1 MKNKLLFFILNTLY
15 SILGW
20 LLCIIQIGSSMI
32 SNYNQYLT
40 LILAVLQLSVGLFIN
55 LFSYFLI
62 KKKNLEKT
70 KNYKKHLLIGCAII
84 TLPYFLIILLWIV
97 GWF

>member
-1 MKNKLLFFILNTLY
+1 MKKKLLFFGLNALY

-20 LLCIIQIGSSMI
+20 LICIAQIGSSMI
-32 SNYNQYLT
+32 SNYNQYLMT
-40 LILAVLQLSVGLFIN
+40 ALAVLQLSVGLFIN

-62 KKKNLEKT
+62 KKNLEKAQ
-70 KNYKKHLLIGCAII
+70 NYKKLLLIDCAII
-84 TLPYFLIILLWIV
+84 ILPYFLIILLWIV

>member
-1 MKNKLLFFILNTLY
+1 MKNKLLFFALNTLY

-20 LLCIIQIGSSMI
+20 LICIAQIGSSMI
-32 SNYNQYLT
+32 SNYNQFLT
-40 LILAVLQLSVGLFIN
+40 LVLAVLQLSVGLFIN

-62 KKKNLEKT
+62 KKKNFEKAE
-70 KNYKKHLLIGCAII
+70 NCKKFLLIDCAII
-84 TLPYFLIILLWIV
+84 ILPYFLIILLWIV